1 MGDDPVKGC
10 AQGADL
16 TAEIAAALD
25 RLPGCL
31 ADDRARQS
39 LLAVAR
45 MLPQAFGNGPMGL
58 EIRLAGPT
66 AVDFFAA
73 ATPGSAEF
81 AALIAALQSP
91 GNGSGWADPLKAAE
105 LATPLQRWL
114 RKEGTIPA
122 VARYLLVEVDAPS
135 DPDAPLALPSIFLA
149 PRGNRDIFRPGQ
161 PPNVFHRCVEA
172 TTMAT
177 AELSGVW
184 PHPDTAGELAKIVA
198 VLPEDGDIFAVGA
211 MTGRPAGSSMRIAIR
226 RLGAAGI
233 HAVLHAAGRPQQA
246 ELLADLARTTPVAKQ
261 HLAFEIGPGAEPRV
275 GLELSPEHDW
285 KQAQTDGWPEL
296 LDNLVSR
303 GVVDA
308 DRAAVVTGLVHSGE
322 DSIQGL
328 AHIKVAADAAGLL
341 PVAKLYLG
349 LLYRNVVNR

>member
-1 MGDDPVKGC
+1 MKSC
-10 AQGADL
+10 AQDTNL
-16 TAEIAAALD
+16 TAELTAALD
-25 RLPGCL
+25 RLPACL

-45 MLPQAFGNGPMGL
+45 ILPHALSNGPMGL

-73 ATPGSAEF
+73 ATPGSPEF
-81 AALIAALQSP
+81 AALIAALQHP
-91 GNGSGWADPLKAAE
+91 GDGSGWAAPLKAAE
-105 LATPLQRWL
+105 LAATLQRWL
-114 RKEGTIPA
+114 RKEGSIPA
-122 VARYLLVEVDAPS
+122 VARYLLVELDAPA

-161 PPNVFHRCVEA
+161 PPNVFHRYIEA

-184 PHPDTAGELAKIVA
+184 PHPDTAGQLAKIVA
-198 VLPEDGDIFAVGA
+198 TLPEDGDIFAVGA
-211 MTGRPAGSSMRIAIR
+211 MTGRPSGSSMRIAIR

-233 HAVLHAAGRPQQA
+233 HAVLQAAGRPHQA
-246 ELLADLARTTPVAKQ
+246 ELLAELARTTPAAKQ
-261 HLAFEIGPGAEPRV
+261 HLAFEIGPGAESRV
-275 GLELSPEHDW
+275 GLELSPLHDW
-285 KQAQTDGWPEL
+285 QQAQTDGWPEL

-322 DSIQGL
+322 DTLQGL
-328 AHIKVAADAAGLL
+328 AHIKVAADTTGLL
-341 PVAKLYLG
+341 PMAKLYLG
-349 LLYRNVVNR
+349 VRYHHGVNR